1 MVQILTQR
9 VCALS
14 ARPSFIGLVDGGLAA
29 IAVLSVAF
37 GLAAVLGILS

>member
-1 MVQILTQR
+1 MVQVLSQR
-9 VCALS
+9 FSALS
-14 ARPSFIGLVDGGLAA
+14 SRPSFVGLVDGALAA